1 MNDAI
6 AKPMIEWLPAY
17 AVGVPQIDVEH
28 QRLFAL
34 AEGMHQ
40 AMLAGQG
47 KAALSAL
54 LADLVAYTC
63 YHFTHEEQLMQ
74 RTGYPNYQDHRMQH
88 ERLRAWVQAM
98 QDRAASG
105 EITMTIEVMQSLIQ
119 WLKRHI
125 AVSDRLI
132 SDHMKACGISA
143 HPRD

>member
-1 MNDAI
+1 MNEAI

-17 AVGVPQIDVEH
+17 AVGVPQIDAEH

-47 KAALSAL
+47 KAALAAL

-63 YHFTHEEQLMQ
+63 YHFEHEEQLME
-74 RTGYPNYQDHRMQH
+74 RTGYPGYQDHRKQH
-88 ERLRAWVQAM
+88 ERFRSQVRAM
-98 QDRAASG
+98 QERAASG
-105 EITMTIEVMQSLIQ
+105 EVTMTIEVMQALIE

-125 AVSDRLI
+125 AASDRLI
-132 SDHMKACGISA
+132 SDHMK
-143 HPRD
+143 RD

>member
-1 MNDAI
+1 MNYATK
-6 AKPMIEWLPAY
+6 KPMIEWLPAY
-17 AVGVPQIDVEH
+17 AVGVSQIDAEH

-47 KAALSAL
+47 KAALGAL
-54 LADLVAYTC
+54 LADLVAYTR
-63 YHFTHEEQLMQ
+63 YHFEHEEQLME
-74 RTGYPNYQDHRMQH
+74 RTGYPRYQVHRKQH
-88 ERLRAWVQAM
+88 ERFRASVQAM

-105 EITMTIEVMQSLIQ
+105 EVTMTIEVMQALIE

-132 SDHMKACGISA
+132 SEHMKEHRISV
-143 HPRD
+143 D